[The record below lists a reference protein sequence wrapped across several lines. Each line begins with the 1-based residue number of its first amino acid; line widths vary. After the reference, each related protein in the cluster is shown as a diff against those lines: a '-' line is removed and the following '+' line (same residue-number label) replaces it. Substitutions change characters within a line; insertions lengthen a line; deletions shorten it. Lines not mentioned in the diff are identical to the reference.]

1 MSKSRNRSL
10 GRTSG
15 SITSNWG
22 GKVYGNLRNLNSS
35 NGSTSKYFK
44 QNDNIKPIIKGMR
57 EIMKNKPQT
66 IKATRMKVSKDKRTY
81 FVKMYVTI

>member
-1 MSKSRNRSL
+1 MSKSRSKSL

-22 GKVYGNLRNLNSS
+22 GKVYGDLRNLNSS
-35 NGSTSKYFK
+35 NATSKYFK